1 MDVTQKNTAEIQF
14 AWVMQKRIDTTWQYL
29 WNPMAYYEKV
39 KEKHNA
45 WEQLTD
51 WEKKILENWKYLYNL
66 ADDFINWHELWFDET
81 LRQGLIDWEII
92 HPANTIEWQTVNDY
106 FNSVIEDSY
115 ILAWGWEI
123 CRCLYQKRWYKRS
136 CSTWGCRCCR

>member
-1 MDVTQKNTAEIQF
+1 MLSNREVKEYDTDLDSVYTFTDESILESKRNSLNWAIDNASAELDKYVKSWLMDVTQKNTAEIQF

-66 ADDFINWHELWFDET
+66 ADDFSSF
-81 LRQGLIDWEII
+81 
-92 HPANTIEWQTVNDY
+92 
-106 FNSVIEDSY
+106 
-115 ILAWGWEI
+115 LAVFSLLLLN
-123 CRCLYQKRWYKRS
+123 CKF
-136 CSTWGCRCCR
+136 